1 MREES
6 NQIEN
11 FGIYSDDDTHR
22 YLLARIW
29 DKKKPIPLFVSKRS
43 GQADGICLELTN
55 SLITNNLYTLGYG
68 GYYSV
73 NLCSGIFVK

>member
-11 FGIYSDDDTHR
+11 YGIYSDDDTHR

-29 DKKKPIPLFVSKRS
+29 DKNKPIPLFISKRS
-43 GQADGICLELTN
+43 GQ
-55 SLITNNLYTLGYG
+55 
-68 GYYSV
+68 
-73 NLCSGIFVK
+73 

>member
-29 DKKKPIPLFVSKRS
+29 DKEAIPFSQRR
-43 GQADGICLELTN
+43 DRLTE
-55 SLITNNLYTLGYG
+55 STLNLRTH
-68 GYYSV
+68 
-73 NLCSGIFVK
+73 